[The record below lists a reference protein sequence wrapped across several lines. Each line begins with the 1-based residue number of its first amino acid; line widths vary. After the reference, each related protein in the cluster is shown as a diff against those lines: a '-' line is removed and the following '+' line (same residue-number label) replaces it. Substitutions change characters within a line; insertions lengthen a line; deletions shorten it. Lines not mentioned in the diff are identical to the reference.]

1 MIGGVVAAVLGSLV
15 VAGVALYFWRRKKHR
30 RDKEEHEHVNQ
41 VRKDFG
47 RRLEL
52 EFEDDEA
59 GNGQDVSI
67 FAFPAT
73 LSFPCPISK
82 FAVSQA
88 QCRRYILFGRRATAW
103 FD

>member
-1 MIGGVVAAVLGSLV
+1 MIGGVVAAVLGFLV
-15 VAGVALYFWRRKKHR
+15 VAGLALYFWRRKKHR
-30 RDKEEHEHVNQ
+30 RDKEEQEYVNQ

-67 FAFPAT
+67 FGFLP
-73 LSFPCPISK
+73 
-82 FAVSQA
+82 
-88 QCRRYILFGRRATAW
+88 R
-103 FD
+103 